1 MAAPLPNLYRVDMN
15 GNLPPSVLQICA
27 IATTWALLATAGSA
41 WASETGTVAKSVEP
55 ADELTPYKY
64 VGNNFSLKFHKPS
77 CPFAKAMWTGHTEL
91 FHFRKD
97 AIAAKYAPCRYCLPP
112 TWTNVNATILAP
124 KTQTS
129 QPAGVSGQGS
139 SHLNQT
145 SAPKT
150 P

>member
-1 MAAPLPNLYRVDMN
+1 MN
-15 GNLPPSVLQICA
+15 GNLTASAQLFA
-27 IATTWALLATAGSA
+27 IAVTWSILAAVSPARATDGVSKSAGESGKV
-41 WASETGTVAKSVEP
+41 TKSVEP

-112 TWTNVNATILAP
+112 SWTNVNATILAP

-129 QPAGVSGQGS
+129 QPAGVSGQTS

-145 SAPKT
+145 AAPKS

>member
-1 MAAPLPNLYRVDMN
+1 MN
-15 GNLPPSVLQICA
+15 GNLTASAQLFA
-27 IATTWALLATAGSA
+27 IAVTWSMLAAVSPARAADGVSKSAGESGKV
-41 WASETGTVAKSVEP
+41 SKSVEP

-112 TWTNVNATILAP
+112 AWTNVNATILAP